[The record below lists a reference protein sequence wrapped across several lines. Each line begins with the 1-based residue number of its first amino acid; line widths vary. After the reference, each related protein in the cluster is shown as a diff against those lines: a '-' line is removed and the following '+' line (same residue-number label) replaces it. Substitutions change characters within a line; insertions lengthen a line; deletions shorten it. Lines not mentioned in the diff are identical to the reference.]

1 MLPLLFAIPIFIAGI
16 ILLIKGSDI
25 LVEGTSKTALKYGIP
40 VFIVSAVII
49 GFGTSSPELAV
60 SVGAGLEN
68 NPDISLGN
76 IVGSC
81 IANLLLILGIAAV
94 IKPVKINKCMKNE
107 ESIIVLLSSIILL
120 LFAAIGLLD
129 EYHLIGGVLFL
140 LLFIGSLYIISRC
153 AKQQK
158 QNIEKIGIEKTRRN
172 LLFIILG
179 VVGVILGAWLLI
191 ESTVSIASAL
201 GVPSFFIALTV
212 IAVGTS
218 LPELMV
224 TITASRKNESELM
237 IGNIIGSNVYNI
249 FLILGLSALL
259 IPLHAYDALDL
270 MVILLIATLGIFP
283 FFYTGR
289 MLTRRKGLIFLIGY
303 VVFIGYSLLF

>member
-1 MLPLLFAIPIFIAGI
+1 MIPLLFAVPIFIAGI

-25 LVEGTSKTALKYGIP
+25 LVEGTSKTALRYGIP

-129 EYHLIGGVLFL
+129 EYHLIGGFLFL
-140 LLFIGSLYIISRC
+140 LLFIVSLYIFIRC
-153 AKQQK
+153 TKQQK
-158 QNIEKIGIEKTRRN
+158 ENIEKIGIEKIRRN

-179 VVGVILGAWLLI
+179 IVGVILGAWLLI

-224 TITASRKNESELM
+224 TITASRKNESDIM
-237 IGNIIGSNVYNI
+237 IGNIIGSNVFNI

-259 IPLHAYDALDL
+259 IPLRAYDALDL
-270 MVILLIATLGIFP
+270 MIILLIATIGILP
-283 FFYTGR
+283 FFYLDYL
-289 MLTRRKGLIFLIGY
+289 LTRRAGLIFLIGY
-303 VVFIGYSLLF
+303 GVFIGYSFLF

>member
-1 MLPLLFAIPIFIAGI
+1 MLSLLLAIPIFIAGI
-16 ILLIKGSDI
+16 FLLIKGSDL
-25 LVEGTSKTALKYGIP
+25 LVEGTSKTALRYGIP

-60 SVGAGLEN
+60 SVGAGLEQN
-68 NPDISLGN
+68 AEIALGN

-81 IANLLLILGIAAV
+81 VANLLLILGIAAV
-94 IKPVKINKCMKNE
+94 IKPVKINKCARNE

-120 LFAAIGLLD
+120 LFAATGLLD
-129 EYHLIGGVLFL
+129 EYHLIGGGLFL
-140 LLFIGSLYIISRC
+140 LFFVGSLFVFIRC

-158 QNIEKIGIEKTRRN
+158 QNIETIDMEKTQRN

-179 VVGVILGAWLLI
+179 IVGVILGAWLLI

-201 GVPSFFIALTV
+201 GIPSFFIALTV

-218 LPELMV
+218 LPELIV
-224 TITASRKNESELM
+224 TITALRKNESDIM
-237 IGNIIGSNVYNI
+237 IGNIIGSNVFNI

-259 IPLHAYDALDL
+259 IPLQAYVALDL
-270 MVILLIATLGIFP
+270 MIILLIATIGIFP
-283 FFYTGR
+283 FFYTEH
-289 MLTRRKGLIFLIGY
+289 MLTRREGLIFLIGY
-303 VVFIGYSLLF
+303 GVFLWYSFVF